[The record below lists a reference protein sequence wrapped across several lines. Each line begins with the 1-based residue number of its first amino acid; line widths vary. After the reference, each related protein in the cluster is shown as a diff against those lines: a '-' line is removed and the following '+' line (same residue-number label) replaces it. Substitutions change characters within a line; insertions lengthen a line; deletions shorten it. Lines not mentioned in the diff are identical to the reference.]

1 MRCQET
7 NLSSADKSIFPEVSS
22 PLTPMS
28 PRAYLHG
35 WVCPV
40 PKQERPP
47 HISSTVPIPLT
58 PRSTSS
64 CGLGMLCL
72 AAPPATSQ
80 SHCKDTPENA
90 ALPGDAAIYRKQTN
104 GFSESIFPP
113 SKGSAAI
120 LAKCIL
126 VSQRLTLSRGRKGW
140 EVTGLTTCRMPGA
153 LLSSRSDR
161 YQTLNHCSPTQECNS
176 MPASL
181 SQG

>member
-1 MRCQET
+1 M
-7 NLSSADKSIFPEVSS
+7 VS
-22 PLTPMS
+22 
-28 PRAYLHG
+28 
-35 WVCPV
+35 PV
-40 PKQERPP
+40 PKQEHPLQ
-47 HISSTVPIPLT
+47 ISSTALIPLT

-64 CGLGMLCL
+64 CGLGRRCCALL
-72 AAPPATSQ
+72 LLQQLHKVTAKAPLR
-80 SHCKDTPENA
+80 NV
-90 ALPGDAAIYRKQTN
+90 ALPRDAAIYRKQPN
-104 GFSESIFPP
+104 GFSESIFPL

-161 YQTLNHCSPTQECNS
+161 YQTLNHCSSTQECNS